1 MKKVSLVLAVILLMG
16 LFTALPASAA
26 TVSVSSSV
34 ISESEATLIPNV
46 NAVEGFS
53 NSGFESALSSYNW
66 TKIGTSANT
75 VERSTDAKNGSYSLK
90 ITNAESASASTQ
102 TGAYND
108 FKIIP
113 GVTYEISAWFK
124 SEKTTGSAELH
135 GLFSGTDE
143 NGNSV
148 TYSRMHLYFSISLND
163 WTKKII
169 RFTAPVYSTSLTI
182 YCYNKGPGT
191 VYFDDVSAMVPKEA
205 VPTLNIDEPKE
216 PVAGFSPLFSENFEN
231 FDAGYYYHQSSS
243 QNPGIFAGH
252 HVMVSDAVPN
262 AETGSTK
269 SLMFRNGC
277 NPDQGSFNGLA
288 NFYSTGSLNLVPGSV
303 YQVSALVNTPN
314 FGTSSTFAIWVSFDV
329 GESGSDIAKKSWTLT
344 HYPWWRR
351 IVFEFQ
357 VPLDVTSATFQLRYG
372 SSVNPVYVDDFS
384 AYMVDT
390 PEHAFLETD
399 ELFYYSEWETGTASA
414 DPNAYYGSEL
424 TGGKVQYAFLD
435 TDGETVLETC
445 EVPYVNG
452 KADYVFNTSLM
463 AEKGQKYYINAK
475 VFSGA
480 GNVVQEETMH
490 VYRFDRPT
498 YLGADGIF
506 RKNGKE
512 YNIVLGNGVNTERLN
527 KDPRKGGVTVVQL
540 VADPSNLGISTR
552 ERMDLAHSMGL
563 LCMLNFY
570 NGGIC
575 GGSEGQI
582 ESTLKTVAWAK
593 DHPALFGYK
602 VQDEPYQKGNTDEE
616 MERAYAGIRNIDPH
630 HPVYLDDSVSGGYK
644 WLYRYADIIDIDYYG
659 GSSSSS
665 ATIFTEKLEIA
676 AQAMKGR
683 KPFTLLQQAFQY
695 NGYLPT
701 VDELRH
707 FTYQA
712 FFAGASG
719 FGYHTLAEDGDGDY
733 GTYMDTA
740 DWAEICERWAPWEQG
755 FLFDAFVNDKYELLN
770 SYTDASVMWKTFR
783 DGEDIYAVMFNRKSD
798 AATTVSIPL
807 TNADG
812 NTLIDRFFAYRAA
825 GTKGEAAKTV
835 SGNGT
840 LTVTL
845 GGIVKRN
852 AKQELVPIDGM
863 AAEIWKISPDNNLLP
878 NGSFED
884 DFTDGV
890 PTAAWTASLNYDSS
904 SVNVG
909 SISQLLSDTHGDI
922 EISPAVDGSFKFMKL
937 QRYNASTAELTSNRP
952 TRLSI
957 PISSIGLE
965 SGKSYRFE
973 GYFNIPYDVEG
984 AGMHFTSNI
993 TASDNDSI
1001 SLSTGF
1007 VQRGVATSGW
1017 EKRTYDFV
1025 YPGSTYYLNLEI
1037 DNLGGAG
1044 VIYFDELK
1052 IYEIESFP
1060 ASLLSM
1066 DCRFDAGQTASSFS
1080 TGSSDSVAGTNFA
1093 IVQDPDDSSNYAL
1106 MIPDKKIQTAST
1118 NNTANPVKLP
1128 LKSVSVSNLSVNDFL
1143 KYSFR
1148 IKVAADEVP
1157 ANDLVITGRY
1167 NNTNFENVTNEYI
1180 DVSYTIPKD
1189 KVNTWVDV
1197 EFITNAPASSDNV
1210 LFAGR
1215 LAGYD
1220 YYVDD
1225 IMVTKVEGSFASAVK
1240 PLIMID
1246 NSQGTYFAKGA
1257 VGIKEETYSA
1267 TDAANRRIYFVPASS
1282 TDSAFAAV
1290 ALYKVENNVKTLI
1303 DVDAESMVA
1312 SSLWPVV
1319 TGNDFGI
1326 DLSGQS
1332 LLDGTYIV
1340 EYFLWNLSF
1349 ETAFPKITYSVIND

>member
-1 MKKVSLVLAVILLMG
+1 MKKISLILAAILLMG

-26 TVSVSSSV
+26 ISISSSV
-34 ISESEATLIPNV
+34 ITEAEATLIPNV

-66 TKIGTSANT
+66 EKIGTSANT

-90 ITNAESASASTQ
+90 ITNAESASDSTQ
-102 TGAYND
+102 TGAHNN

-135 GLFSGTDE
+135 GLFYGTDE

-148 TYSRMHLYFSISLND
+148 GYSRMHLYFSISFND

-169 RFTAPVYSTSLTI
+169 RFTAPVHSTSLTI

-205 VPTLNIDEPKE
+205 VPALNIDEPKE
-216 PVAGFSPLFSENFEN
+216 PVEGMSPLFSENFEN

-262 AETGSTK
+262 AETGSSK
-269 SLMFRNGC
+269 SLKFLHGS
-277 NPDQGSFNGLA
+277 NPNQGSFNGLA
-288 NFYSTGSLNLVPGSV
+288 NFYSTGSLNLVPGAV
-303 YQVSALVNTPN
+303 YQVSALVNTPT

-329 GESGSDIAKKSWTLT
+329 EESGSDITKKSWTLT

-351 IVFEFQ
+351 VVFEFE
-357 VPLDVTSATFQLRYG
+357 VPLDVTSATFQLRYS
-372 SSVNPVYVDDFS
+372 SSVNPLYVDDFS
-384 AYMVDT
+384 AYMVDA
-390 PEHAFLETD
+390 PAHAFVESD
-399 ELFYYSEWETGTASA
+399 ELFYYSEWEEGYVSASA
-414 DPNAYYGSEL
+414 NSYYGSEL
-424 TGGKVQYAFLD
+424 VGGRVEYKFYD
-435 TDGETVLETC
+435 TDGETVLESC
-445 EVPYVNG
+445 AVPYANG
-452 KADYVFNTSLM
+452 EATYTFRTGLM
-463 AEKGQKYYINAK
+463 VKKTERYYIGAK
-475 VFSGA
+475 VYSGQGA
-480 GNVVQEETMH
+480 LVQEERLH

-527 KDPRKGGVTVVQL
+527 KDPRTGGVTVVQII
-540 VADPSNLGISTR
+540 ADPSNMGTTTKD
-552 ERMDLAHSMGL
+552 RMDLAHSMGL
-563 LCMLNFY
+563 LCLINFY
-570 NGGIC
+570 GGTNGGAP
-575 GGSEGQI
+575 EAI
-582 ESTLKTVAWAK
+582 EKTINTVSWAK
-593 DHPALFGYK
+593 NHPALFGYK
-602 VQDEPYQKGNTDEE
+602 VQDEPYQKGEPDED
-616 MERAYAGIRNIDPH
+616 MERAYARIRKEDPN
-630 HPVYLDDSVSGGYK
+630 HPVYLDDSVPGGYK

-659 GSSSSS
+659 GRSSEPGK
-665 ATIFTEKLEIA
+665 IFTERLELA
-676 AQAMKGR
+676 AQATKGR
-683 KPFTLLQQAFQY
+683 KPFSLLQQAFKF

-701 VDELRH
+701 VDELRS

-712 FFAGASG
+712 FFAGASA
-719 FGYHTLAEDGDGDY
+719 FGYHTLGVDGSDGVE
-733 GTYMDTA
+733 TCYMDSE
-740 DWAEICERWAPWEQG
+740 DWAELGERWAPWEQG
-755 FLFDAFVNDKYELLN
+755 FLFDAFVNDKFELLR
-770 SYTDASVMWKTFR
+770 SYRDDNVMWKTFR
-783 DGEDIYAVMFNRKSD
+783 DGEDIYAVMFNRLRDS
-798 AATTVSIPL
+798 AATVSIPL
-807 TNADG
+807 TDANG
-812 NTLIDRFFAYRAA
+812 VSLIGRYSAYRAA
-825 GTKGEAAKTV
+825 GTKGAEPVYVT
-835 SGNGT
+835 GNNT
-840 LTVTL
+840 LNVTL
-845 GGIVKRN
+845 GGIVARN
-852 AKQELVPIDGM
+852 DKMELVPREGM

-878 NGSFED
+878 NGSFEA

-890 PTAAWTASLNYDSS
+890 PTAAWTAGLGYGSGG
-904 SVNVG
+904 SVSVG
-909 SISQLLSDTHGDI
+909 TISQLSSDTHGDI

-937 QRYNASTAELTSNRP
+937 QRYNPSTGNLTDNRP

-973 GYFNIPYDVEG
+973 GYFNIPYAVEG

-993 TASDNDSI
+993 NSNDGDSI

-1017 EKRTYDFV
+1017 EKRSYDFV
-1025 YPGSTYYLNLEI
+1025 YRGGTYYLNLEI
-1037 DNLGGAG
+1037 DNTSGPGA
-1044 VIYFDELK
+1044 IYFDELK
-1052 IYEIESFP
+1052 IYEIDSFP
-1060 ASLLSM
+1060 ASFLSV
-1066 DCRFDAGQTASSFS
+1066 DCRFDADQNASAFS
-1080 TGSSDSVAGTNFA
+1080 TGSSVSVDGANFD
-1093 IVQDPDDSSNYAL
+1093 IVQDPDDPSNYAL
-1106 MIPDKKIQTAST
+1106 MIPDKKLTATST

-1128 LKSVSVSNLSVNDFL
+1128 LNSVSVSNLSVNDFL

-1157 ANDLVITGRY
+1157 ANDLVISGRY
-1167 NNTNFENVTNEYI
+1167 NNSNFVNVTNKYI

-1197 EFITNAPASSDNV
+1197 EFITNAPASSDKV

-1220 YYVDD
+1220 YYIDD

-1240 PLIMID
+1240 PLNMIN

-1332 LLDGTYIV
+1332 LTDGTYIV